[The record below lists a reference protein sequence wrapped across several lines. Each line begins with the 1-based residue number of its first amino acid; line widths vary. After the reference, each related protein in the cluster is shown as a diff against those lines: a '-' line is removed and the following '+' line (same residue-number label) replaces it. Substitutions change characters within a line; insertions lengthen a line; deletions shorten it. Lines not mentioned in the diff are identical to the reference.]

1 MAKLRKQAQHPGQNK
16 TKELR
21 REVWQAGSG
30 HSPGPESLDL
40 RQQLELTQVALH
52 HLQQSSVQLGAAPR
66 HTLLHQPRSDI
77 THLHTQGTPTLMVH
91 GGQPCYETTYV
102 GEVSSQLLF
111 GTCSVK
117 WSSWL
122 QVTDSLRGS
131 SSPVRSAQG
140 GRGLSSM
147 HSSDWSMDRR

>member
-1 MAKLRKQAQHPGQNK
+1 MAKLRKQAQHPTQYK
-16 TKELR
+16 TKQLR
-21 REVWQAGSG
+21 REVWLAGSG

-52 HLQQSSVQLGAAPR
+52 HLQQSSAQPGAASR
-66 HTLLHQPRSDI
+66 HAVLHQPGSDI
-77 THLHTQGTPTLMVH
+77 THLQTQGTPTLMVH
-91 GGQPCYETTYV
+91 GGQPCYKTTYV
-102 GEVSSQLLF
+102 DEVSSQLLF

-131 SSPVRSAQG
+131 SSLVWSAQG
-140 GRGLSSM
+140 GRGLSST